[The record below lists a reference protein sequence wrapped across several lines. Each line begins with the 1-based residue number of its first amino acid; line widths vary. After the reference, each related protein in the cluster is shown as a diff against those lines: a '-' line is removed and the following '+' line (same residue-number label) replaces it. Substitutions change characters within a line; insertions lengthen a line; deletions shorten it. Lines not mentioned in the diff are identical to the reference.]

1 MCFTPRASAVLG
13 HRLGLFSSE
22 STETMLRMRTPVYVQ
37 RLSAAQLS
45 VTVLPTPCSADTGG
59 FRSSYRRL
67 EKKLV
72 LTPRSVLHV
81 WRCGLGL
88 VTGLLLS
95 LFPFPSVLYSC
106 FDNLGFFSWLFPP
119 HSKTGRMVWC
129 GSSCRWWWIQSR
141 LLFTWL

>member
-1 MCFTPRASAVLG
+1 M
-13 HRLGLFSSE
+13 
-22 STETMLRMRTPVYVQ
+22 YVQ

-45 VTVLPTPCSADTGG
+45 VTVLPTACSADTGG
-59 FRSSYRRL
+59 FRSSYLRL

-95 LFPFPSVLYSC
+95 LFPFPTLLYSC
-106 FDNLGFFSWLFPP
+106 FDNLGFFSWLFSP
-119 HSKTGRMVWC
+119 TV
-129 GSSCRWWWIQSR
+129 R
-141 LLFTWL
+141 LGEGFGVVPAVGGGGTKAGCLLPGCDWHLNTDHGPTLPVGAGLFCALL